1 MSFYSYILNNII
13 FITPLLVTVML
24 SIVSILPIMPNG
36 TEEIT
41 PLLGVISLSF
51 WIVHR
56 PDLMGWTVVICIG
69 IFNDILYGTILGAAC
84 LSAIFIRLVLIKIL
98 NKLDPTSIFH
108 TLFYISLS
116 LLIWILLNNIIRT
129 FIYFD
134 FYNYYN
140 SIFQFFVSIIIS
152 PIIIFFQLFLLKK
165 MSIN

>member
-13 FITPLLVTVML
+13 FITPLLITIIL

-36 TEEIT
+36 TEEIA

-56 PDLMGWTVVICIG
+56 PDLMGWTSVICIG
-69 IFNDILYGTILGAAC
+69 IFNDVLYGTILGSAC

-98 NKLDPTSIFH
+98 NKLDPINIFH

-116 LLIWILLNNIIRT
+116 LLIWILLSNIIRT
-129 FIYFD
+129 LIYFD

-140 SIFQFFVSIIIS
+140 SIFQFFVSITIS
-152 PIIIFFQLFLLKK
+152 PIIIFIQLFLLKK